1 MSDSAEQPEQQPS
14 AARGE
19 AAWKE
24 AKERIAARNER
35 ARKEGK
41 ARRAAY
47 DAERN
52 AARRKRERQEIEGL
66 LDRRKP

>member
-1 MSDSAEQPEQQPS
+1 MSDSAEQPQEPS

-24 AKERIAARNER
+24 ATAQIAARNDR

-47 DAERN
+47 EAERN

-66 LDRRKP
+66 LNRREKP